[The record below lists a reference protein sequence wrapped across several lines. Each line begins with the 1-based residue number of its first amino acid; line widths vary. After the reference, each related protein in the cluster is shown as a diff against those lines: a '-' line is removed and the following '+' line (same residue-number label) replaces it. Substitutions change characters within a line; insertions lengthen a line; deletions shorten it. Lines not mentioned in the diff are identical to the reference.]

1 MVCEQTMIISEF
13 FAGGMMVAVG
23 LSGIVYIVT
32 ENIAWGR
39 LVGIVCIGITVM
51 CIDISIVDEY
61 FKKIQ
66 DGAKNEE
73 TC

>member
-1 MVCEQTMIISEF
+1 MIISEF